1 MRDASASND
10 RPVGRAAL
18 ERLRRVRTAT
28 LALVRGVPQERLD
41 RRPAPDRWSPGEI
54 LDHLILADR
63 LYRRDLEHLFEL
75 ARAGERPVVRRGFD
89 DFNPSVLFF
98 PKALLPLLEPPLA
111 LLNAILPDAFRDAI
125 GRARWIPAQNPDAA
139 EPRRGRPGRH
149 LQRELEESLAATET
163 LFQGSDAL
171 DLAAMEH
178 YHPLLGR
185 RDLDGLLR
193 FIADHEERHQAQL
206 REALGSD
213 GGGGGET
220 GGGPGGPGGGGD
232 GGDRRPAP
240 DPAPIPAESGRL
252 DTSSFVVLGE
262 GLAAGMVDFTLHE
275 GTQRESFPA
284 RMAAAMGRP
293 LRQPLFR
300 APGVGESPGFG
311 SLPVRLP
318 APLQSTVLDGWTG
331 WEPLA
336 APFGNL
342 SVPGLTLAEV
352 LERRPSPPLVRR
364 DDPTGSALNFVVG
377 LAGEDGLLGSE
388 EGPAPTPVEAAL
400 RREPTFAL
408 VALGYAEAL
417 SAVTAADPDLLPS
430 AEAFGADL
438 DRLLG
443 RLGEAGAQ
451 VLVTTVPDPLDTAY
465 AASLDAAAR
474 VVRVE
479 PHHLENLYGLAADD
493 LVTVH
498 GLQEIGFQILSGRW
512 QELSERATLAG
523 STAEALRRGIAGL
536 GDRVRELA
544 KRHEAPVYDLHG
556 LFRRVAD
563 AGVRVGG
570 RRLTADF
577 LGGFYSLPG
586 YWPGAA
592 GHAVIAAEIVELLN
606 QTYDAR
612 FAPVDGT
619 AVAAADPV
627 ADFRPAPGPKLPAD
641 RLPCKQGPEPDDR
654 PVPTGESAGVADE
667 ALEAAE
673 ATPSGPLE
681 LPEGRVQTLPLA
693 TRASYFG
700 DGIRAVCC
708 REEGDRRF
716 GSCAELLF
724 GGLALVDS
732 PLEGEITV
740 RFDPPEDGVA
750 RFEIDFGGGFTG
762 RDAVLATPRLFRMP
776 FRRARVDPV
785 PGTVSSGKLHLATGE
800 VTDLRVFA
808 RYDADALRALVSVN
822 PGFPRQPLSFPGEY
836 GSAWARFEQRAD
848 GLLDFT
854 FYGSTFVPLGSDVRW
869 PLPFAGADG
878 AFATVPAPGTAM
890 HPHLSL
896 STKEPPTTAV
906 ADVPELPENT
916 ILELP
921 LLTHNAS
928 FGDRFDL
935 AVPAL
940 GGPATGRSHLLGRLE
955 IQLGERTGDLQPFAV
970 ASLGPGGLLA
980 GLPDSPLTE
989 SFPGRLYRG
998 PSGFDELLRFP
1009 LSTYFLDGVYILD
1022 DPFDLSLGLLDRTTG
1037 CSVGEVLHRG
1047 FIGQDLIF
1055 ALLRVEPRT
1064 PRDSFLFRGPVRF
1077 EKGPAGQT
1085 LFRFR
1090 GEVRVP
1096 YPPGFAF
1103 PQPDLSAAFVV
1114 EAPSALD
1121 PFFWLRAVH
1130 DEEAGG
1136 IARGAAEEVR
1146 ASNGERFSYSFELA
1160 PEGRGEDARFEYVNH
1175 SQDGRFS
1182 LHRLAWVDVARAA
1195 GGSGHDTV
1203 TFTGWGTWRKDG
1215 VVSRQPVCVQVSS
1228 ASGAEY
1234 VGIQVGLGAV
1244 SNVNTKPFDLQ
1255 NALP

>member
-1 MRDASASND
+1 MRDASASSG
-10 RPVGRAAL
+10 RPSGRAAL
-18 ERLRRVRTAT
+18 DRIRRVRAAT
-28 LALVRGVPQERLD
+28 LALVQGVAQERLD
-41 RRPAPDRWSPGEI
+41 RRPAPGRWSPGEI

-63 LYRRDLEHLFEL
+63 LYRRDLERLFEL
-75 ARAGERPVVRRGFD
+75 ARAGERPVVRRGFA

-111 LLNAILPDAFRDAI
+111 LLNALLPDALRDAI

-139 EPRRGRPGRH
+139 EPRRGRSGRE
-149 LQRELEESLAATET
+149 LRRDLEESLAATEE
-163 LFQGSDAL
+163 LFRGSETL

-213 GGGGGET
+213 AGGGGET
-220 GGGPGGPGGGGD
+220 GGGPGGGGGGD
-232 GGDRRPAP
+232 GGGDRTPVAGP
-240 DPAPIPAESGRL
+240 VESGRL

-262 GLAAGMVDFTLHE
+262 GLAAGMTGFTLHE

-284 RMAAAMGRP
+284 RIAASMGRP
-293 LRQPLFR
+293 LRQALFR
-300 APGVGESPGFG
+300 APGIGESPGFG
-311 SLPVRLP
+311 DLPVRLP
-318 APLQSTVLDGWTG
+318 APLQSTVLDGWQG

-336 APFGNL
+336 EPFGDL
-342 SVPGLTLAEV
+342 SVPGITLAEV
-352 LERRPSPPLVRR
+352 LERRPAPPLVRR
-364 DDPTGSALNFVVG
+364 GDPTGSALNFVVG
-377 LAGEDGLLGSE
+377 LAGDDGLLGSGD
-388 EGPAPTPVEAAL
+388 GPAPTPLEAAL
-400 RREPTFAL
+400 SRGPTFAL

-417 SAVTAADPDLLPS
+417 DAVTAGDPGRLPA

-438 DRLLG
+438 DRLFG
-443 RLGEAGAQ
+443 RLGAAGAQ

-465 AASLDAAAR
+465 AASLEAAAR

-479 PHHLENLYGLAADD
+479 PRDLADLYGLAADD

-498 GLQEIGFQILSGRW
+498 GLQEIGFQILSGRRE
-512 QELSERATLAG
+512 ELSERAVLGG
-523 STAEALRRGIAGL
+523 STAGALRRGIAAL
-536 GDRVRELA
+536 GDRIRELA
-544 KRHEAPVYDLHG
+544 ERHEAPVYDLHG

-563 AGVRVGG
+563 AGVTVGG
-570 RRLTADF
+570 RRLTADY

-586 YWPGAA
+586 YWPGAT
-592 GHAVIAAEIVELLN
+592 GHAVIAAEILELLS

-612 FAPVDGT
+612 FAPVDVA

-627 ADFRPAPGPKLPAD
+627 ADFRPAPGPTLPSE
-641 RLPCKQGPEPDDR
+641 RLPREPEPDGR
-654 PVPTGESAGVADE
+654 PVPAGSSAGVAGE
-667 ALEAAE
+667 ALEPAE
-673 ATPSGPLE
+673 ATPPGPLE
-681 LPEGRVQTLPLA
+681 LPEGRVQTLPLSS
-693 TRASYFG
+693 RASYFG

-708 REEGDRRF
+708 REETDRRF

-732 PLEGEITV
+732 PLEGEITL

-750 RFEIDFGGGFTG
+750 RFEIDFGDGFTG

-776 FRRARVDPV
+776 FRRARVDAV

-808 RYDADALRALVSVN
+808 RYGADALGALVSVN

-836 GSAWARFEQRAD
+836 GSAWARFEQRRD
-848 GLLDFT
+848 GRLDFT
-854 FYGSTFVPLGSDVRW
+854 FYGSTFVPLGPDVRW

-896 STKEPPTTAV
+896 STEEPPSA
-906 ADVPELPENT
+906 AEAEAPELPQNT

-980 GLPDSPLTE
+980 ELPASPLTE
-989 SFPGRLYRG
+989 NFPGRLYRG
-998 PSGFDELLRFP
+998 PVGFNEFLRFP
-1009 LSTYFLDGVYILD
+1009 LRTYYLDGVYILD

-1064 PRDSFLFRGPVRF
+1064 PRDSFFFRGPVRF

-1103 PQPDLSAAFVV
+1103 PQPDLASGFVV

-1130 DEEAGG
+1130 DESAAGK
-1136 IARGAAEEVR
+1136 ARGGAEDVR
-1146 ASNGERFSYSFELA
+1146 ASNGERFSYSFELSSD
-1160 PEGRGEDARFEYVNH
+1160 GTGDGARFEYANH
-1175 SQDGRFS
+1175 SQDGRFT
-1182 LHRLAWVDVARAA
+1182 LHRLAWLDVSRAA

-1215 VVSRQPVCVQVSS
+1215 VESRQPVS
-1228 ASGAEY
+1228 AQISTAPGAEY

-1244 SNVNTKPFDLQ
+1244 SNVNTKPFDMR